1 MPPPKD
7 LDAHSPM
14 AVWGAELR
22 YYRELKPWTLEQLAA
37 ATNFAVA
44 TLSSVETARRNPSE
58 QLAKACDREL
68 DTRGALV
75 RLFKKLKELELRA
88 GFPAWFPPWLD
99 VESRATRLRTYQL
112 SVVYGLLQTEA
123 YARTLLSGDEQAVA
137 ARLGRQAILTR
148 EDPPPPKLHCVMA
161 ETVLYNQIGD
171 AATMREQLEHLVA
184 SVGPRLSIQIVPY
197 GSVHLGFQGSFVI
210 ADVEGRQ
217 VAYVET
223 AVRGLTLGSPE
234 DVAAATDVWES
245 VRTAALS
252 QQESLE
258 IIKKAAERW
267 T

>member
-1 MPPPKD
+1 MPAAKD

-22 YYRELKPWTLEQLAA
+22 YYRELKDWTLEQLAA

-68 DTRGALV
+68 DTGGALI
-75 RLFKKLKELELRA
+75 RLRKKLKELELKA

-99 VESRATRLRTYQL
+99 VENRATRLRSYEL

-123 YARTLLSGDEQAVA
+123 YARALLRGDEQAVA
-137 ARLGRQAILTR
+137 ARLGRQAILSR
-148 EDPPPPKLHCVMA
+148 DDPSPPKLHCVLDEA
-161 ETVLYNQIGD
+161 VLHRQVGD
-171 AATMREQLEHLVA
+171 TATMREQVNHLVV
-184 SVGPRLSIQIVPY
+184 SVGPRLSIQVVPY
-197 GSVHLGFQGSFVI
+197 GAVHDGLAGSFVI
-210 ADVEGRQ
+210 ADVDGGQ
-217 VAYVET
+217 VAYVAT
-223 AVRGLTLGSPE
+223 AVRGMTLGSPE
-234 DVAAATDVWES
+234 DLAAATDVWES

-252 QQESLE
+252 QHESLE
-258 IIKKAAERW
+258 LIQKAAERW

>member
-1 MPPPKD
+1 MPPSKD

-22 YYRELKPWTLEQLAA
+22 YYRELRTWTLEQLAA

-68 DTRGALV
+68 DTGGALV
-75 RLFKKLKELELRA
+75 RLLKKLKELELKA

-99 VESRATRLRTYQL
+99 VETRATRLRSYEL
-112 SVVYGLLQTEA
+112 SVVYGLLQTES
-123 YARTLLSGDEQAVA
+123 YARALLGGDEQAVA

-148 EDPPPPKLHCVMA
+148 EEPPPPKLHCVLA
-161 ETVLYNQIGD
+161 ETVLHNQIGD
-171 AATMREQLEHLVA
+171 ATTMHKQLDHLVA
-184 SVGPRLSIQIVPY
+184 SADPRLSIQIVPY
-197 GSVHLGFQGSFVI
+197 GAEHIGFQGSFVI
-210 ADVEGRQ
+210 ADVDGNQ
-217 VAYVET
+217 VAYVES
-223 AVRGLTLGSPE
+223 AVRGMTLGSPE
-234 DVAAATDVWES
+234 DLAAATDVWES

-258 IIKKAAERW
+258 LIRKAAERW